1 MNNFILDDVEYA
13 ESDKRINEILLES
26 RETQKKRLNLEKIP
40 FDNFSPSISAYKKQ
54 AKSLQSALQKHKD
67 TLLKQDKVS
76 LQTSLHITSNIY
88 GFENWQTL
96 SGTMDDL
103 EKKECNVNLIRYI
116 ENKYHIFLL
125 EYKENPT
132 FFNDEYLGNK
142 EDFISNLTK
151 LHKKLGKLDRVLSD
165 ERIIDKNVISI
176 VIDMVK
182 HFCYF
187 YLSIYS
193 SKFEQFVDDMW
204 SSKDIDS
211 INKFDPISFALD
223 ELDKLQNIFEKM
235 QASYRIIYL
244 IHATRILEKN
254 NQSFQQTSKIINVL
268 VYCIATLP
276 SENLMVFI
284 NNPELHKKMTA
295 GINSIN
301 INEISERYYLV

>member
-1 MNNFILDDVEYA
+1 MNNFILDDA
-13 ESDKRINEILLES
+13 ERTENNKRIDEMILES
-26 RETQKKRLNLEKIP
+26 CKAQKKRLNLEKIP
-40 FDNFSPSISAYKKQ
+40 FDNSNPSISAYKKQ

-103 EKKECNVNLIRYI
+103 AKKECNVNLVRYI
-116 ENKYHIFLL
+116 ESKYHVFLL
-125 EYKENPT
+125 EYKENQT

-151 LHKKLGKLDRVLSD
+151 LNKKLSKLDRVLSD
-165 ERIIDKNVISI
+165 ERIIDRNVISI
-176 VIDMVK
+176 VIGIVK
-182 HFCYF
+182 QFCYF

-193 SKFEQFVDDMW
+193 SKFEQLVDDMW

-211 INKFDPISFALD
+211 INKFDPIFFALD
-223 ELDKLQNIFEKM
+223 DLDKLQNIFEKM
-235 QASYRIIYL
+235 QARYPIMYL

-268 VYCIATLP
+268 VYCIATLH
-276 SENLMVFI
+276 SENFMVFI
-284 NNPELHKKMTA
+284 NNQELHKKLSS
-295 GINSIN
+295 GIDLLHID
-301 INEISERYYLV
+301 EISKRYYLV